1 MAYSHGPD
9 QAATFKGSVD
19 DAINGLLGQARSA
32 KDAVAD
38 ATLVLSGEK
47 MADDMSDVELG
58 GDMGDDFV
66 NDIEADMGGDE
77 SASGG
82 KENPLGREER
92 D

>member
-1 MAYSHGPD
+1 
-9 QAATFKGSVD
+9 
-19 DAINGLLGQARSA
+19 
-32 KDAVAD
+32 
-38 ATLVLSGEK
+38 